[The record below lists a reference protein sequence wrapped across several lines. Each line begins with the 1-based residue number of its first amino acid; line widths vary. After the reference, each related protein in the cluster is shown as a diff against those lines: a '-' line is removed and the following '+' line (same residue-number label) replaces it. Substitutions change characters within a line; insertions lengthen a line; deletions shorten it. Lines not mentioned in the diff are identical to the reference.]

1 MSNVRL
7 TCDAQATA
15 KEVVKVL
22 KSKDHVDAPK
32 QRLEKWK
39 NGEFLQLLR
48 EATALKSW
56 LAKIGMIKNIDA
68 VSRKFR

>member
-1 MSNVRL
+1 MPTLLLKKSS
-7 TCDAQATA
+7 
-15 KEVVKVL
+15 KSS

-48 EATALKSW
+48 ELTALKSW